1 MAALNDAHGAST
13 ENRFTPDACHTILLN
28 LRLNIKNRH
37 LQMAMRAWHNGT
49 WNSMPLD
56 AARSADL
63 VTT

>member
-37 LQMAMRAWHNGT
+37 LQMAMRA
-49 WNSMPLD
+49 
-56 AARSADL
+56 
-63 VTT
+63 